1 MSVKKEPLNNP
12 LELQTDWRSIYIAT
26 LLTFVGSVQ
35 FSLYFSAMWPF
46 LQILDPDITESFFGL
61 AIAVYSLGQCISSPG
76 FGVWSNYVKAVKQPL
91 SCGLQLMLVGNVL
104 YLLMELVDWIAP
116 RYLLLIGRLEG
127 AAAVAHKPKLPDYD
141 QIAVWVSLFSQ
152 ILGPRRQAVEQGFL
166 QVAAGVARMVG
177 PVTAGN
183 LYGFF
188 GPRPVWWLE
197 FVVTVLV
204 LALWFV
210 FYQRMVPLRLPR
222 DLLPS
227 VDLTASSVSTL
238 TSTQSSAAERDEKP
252 PV

>member
-91 SCGLQLMLVGNVL
+91 SCGLQLMLVGNV
-104 YLLMELVDWIAP
+104 
-116 RYLLLIGRLEG
+116 
-127 AAAVAHKPKLPDYD
+127 
-141 QIAVWVSLFSQ
+141 
-152 ILGPRRQAVEQGFL
+152 
-166 QVAAGVARMVG
+166 AAGVARMVG

-238 TSTQSSAAERDEKP
+238 TSTQSSAAERDEKA